1 MKGLNYKKRN
11 SDDMDKHPVGCVQ
24 MKKRLQEKAC
34 PAQEDSL
41 GEAIMQRHEEV
52 VNWRLEQACQELEDC
67 ELTAVWP
74 MNGKCEW
81 QEQWVQIRYWL
92 SSYWICN
99 LQLVISNTWSTLYTL
114 QRAILAGRGVP
125 SKGKSKTNL
134 TRPYLDSKS
143 LW

>member
-1 MKGLNYKKRN
+1 MTWTNTQWVVCKWKKDFR
-11 SDDMDKHPVGCVQ
+11 KKPVLP
-24 MKKRLQEKAC
+24 KRQNATH
-34 PAQEDSL
+34 SL